1 MLKNIRQKLKWDDKS
16 KTSMIMAEDDSEE
29 VRDSSFLKDLEK
41 GAESSEKPATEA
53 WCWCYLY
60 ES

>member
-53 WCWCYLY
+53 
-60 ES
+60 